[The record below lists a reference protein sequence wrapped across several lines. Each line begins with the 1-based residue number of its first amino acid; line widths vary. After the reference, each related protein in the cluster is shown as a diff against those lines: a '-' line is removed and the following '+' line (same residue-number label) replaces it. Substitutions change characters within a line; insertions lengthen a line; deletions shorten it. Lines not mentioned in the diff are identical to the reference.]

1 MQRPEEDARQEGIRL
16 LEVHVKLLREARAA
30 LYSQNLGAKN
40 KLLEE
45 IEKVEKKI
53 EVWRKRYED
62 LYLQG
67 NDLWSLVE
75 EEEDLER
82 KRKMDQKMKEEGEDR
97 IREENPSKK
106 LEEIKKRNLEKK
118 HEIEAVKEK
127 ATESEK
133 QRAMSGEPLT
143 PAATLVKDI
152 GGEKREQIINQEDSQ
167 LVKED
172 KEVKEALGP
181 HESEGKDRKRQHE
194 EEMEDGEQE
203 SVKRRKAG
211 GADTPVARQSKS
223 YRVLVQNISPSVQY
237 TELRTYFSTFGA
249 VSKVY
254 LRSGTGS
261 GYVIYES
268 EAVVDLVC
276 SLQHRLGEQ
285 DVRVMKDTVRHNP
298 PAGPE
303 PASPENAVF
312 VFGVTPG
319 TDAQALSS
327 ALASFGPVAKVSRPV
342 GKSYAFVKFEK
353 ESGMEAAIKARK
365 VPLNGGTLVIRPM
378 KVSSEEG
385 KTSREDGAAKEAAV
399 VTSAKPKKGH
409 QVFLCGLTIPMDLHG
424 FQMGLAQ
431 FGRVVDAYMP
441 EDKNY
446 AFVGF
451 DTEEA
456 QQAAIKAGAV
466 SLPGGRAI
474 IRATTRR

>member
-16 LEVHVKLLREARAA
+16 FEVHVKLLREGRAA
-30 LYSQNLGAKN
+30 LYSQNLRAKS

-75 EEEDLER
+75 EEEALER
-82 KRKMDQKMKEEGEDR
+82 KRKMDQKVKEERDER
-97 IREENPSKK
+97 NREESSSKK
-106 LEEIKKRNLEKK
+106 LKEIKDRNLEKK
-118 HEIEAVKEK
+118 YEIKAGNEN
-127 ATESEK
+127 ATENEK
-133 QRAMSGEPLT
+133 QRGMPSKPLT

-152 GGEKREQIINQEDSQ
+152 GGETKEQIMNQEN
-167 LVKED
+167 LRLLKED
-172 KEVKEALGP
+172 TEVKEALGQ
-181 HESEGKDRKRQHE
+181 HESKGKDRKRQREDMEDSE
-194 EEMEDGEQE
+194 EESAKRQKDG
-203 SVKRRKAG
+203 G
-211 GADTPVARQSKS
+211 TDTPVARPPRSH
-223 YRVLVQNISPSVQY
+223 RVLLQNVSASVQY
-237 TELRTYFSTFGA
+237 TELRTYFSMFGA

-254 LRSGTGS
+254 LNSGAGS

-276 SLQHRLGEQ
+276 GLQHHLGEQ
-285 DVRVMKDTVRHNP
+285 EVRVMKDAVRHNP
-298 PAGPE
+298 PAGPA
-303 PASPENAVF
+303 PTSPGYAVF
-312 VFGVTPG
+312 VFGVTPA
-319 TDAQALSS
+319 TDAQELRV
-327 ALASFGPVAKVSRPV
+327 ALASFGPVTKVSRPV

-353 ESGMEAAIKARK
+353 ESSMEAAIKARR
-365 VPLNGGTLVIRPM
+365 VPLNGGRLVIRPT
-378 KVSSEEG
+378 KVSSKEG
-385 KTSREDGAAKEAAV
+385 KTSREDVAAKEAAV
-399 VTSAKPKKGH
+399 VTPTRPKKGH
-409 QVFLCGLTIPMDLHG
+409 QVFLCGLTIPMDQHG
-424 FQMGLAQ
+424 FQMALEQ

-466 SLPGGRAI
+466 NLPGGRAI
-474 IRATTRR
+474 IRTAARR